1 MDKRTALIMIDMQRA
16 YLEAESPVC
25 IPGAKETVPACAELI
40 RACRERGIPVVFV
53 ARCYRDDGSDVE
65 HPRVEG
71 WLKAG
76 RPVSVSA
83 QGILSGQFPEEF
95 GVKPDDYIV
104 VKPRFSA
111 FFGTEL
117 DTLLRRLGV
126 DSLLMAGTTT
136 PNCIRTTAFDAIALE
151 YNVAVAGDCT
161 DESVIRKV
169 ESVNQDYIL
178 REQGAV
184 LNWFDII
191 EKEGYYS
198 LNDTLGDIMK
208 SFRGKFWF
216 VKLFMALAKK
226 QVHLA
231 VMRITKV
238 KHT

>member
-65 HPRVEG
+65 HPRVKG

-95 GVKPDDYIV
+95 GVKADDYIV

-136 PNCIRTTAFDAIALE
+136 PNCIRTTAYDAVALE
-151 YNVAVAGDCT
+151 YNVAVAADCT
-161 DESVIRKV
+161 SSATEEIQRVNLEDMARIGVQLVDSKDFISGKV
-169 ESVNQDYIL
+169 QIFDSL
-178 REQGAV
+178 GLAREM
-184 LNWFDII
+184 LKN
-191 EKEGYYS
+191 K
-198 LNDTLGDIMK
+198 
-208 SFRGKFWF
+208 
-216 VKLFMALAKK
+216 
-226 QVHLA
+226 
-231 VMRITKV
+231 
-238 KHT
+238 

>member
-16 YLEAESPVC
+16 YLESESPVC

-65 HPRVEG
+65 HPRVES

-117 DTLLRRLGV
+117 DALLRRLGV

-136 PNCIRTTAFDAIALE
+136 PNCIRTTAYDAIVLE
-151 YNVAVAGDCT
+151 YNVAVVRDCT
-161 DESVIRKV
+161 SSATEEIQRVNLEDMARIGVQLVDSKDFISGKV
-169 ESVNQDYIL
+169 QIFDSL
-178 REQGAV
+178 GLAREM
-184 LNWFDII
+184 LKN
-191 EKEGYYS
+191 K
-198 LNDTLGDIMK
+198 
-208 SFRGKFWF
+208 
-216 VKLFMALAKK
+216 
-226 QVHLA
+226 
-231 VMRITKV
+231 
-238 KHT
+238 

>member
-65 HPRVEG
+65 HPRLEG

-136 PNCIRTTAFDAIALE
+136 PNCIRTTAYDAIALE
-151 YNVAVAGDCT
+151 YNVAVAFDCT
-161 DESVIRKV
+161 SSATEEIQRVNLEDMARIGVQLVDSKDFISGKV
-169 ESVNQDYIL
+169 QIFDSL
-178 REQGAV
+178 GLAREM
-184 LNWFDII
+184 LKN
-191 EKEGYYS
+191 K
-198 LNDTLGDIMK
+198 
-208 SFRGKFWF
+208 
-216 VKLFMALAKK
+216 
-226 QVHLA
+226 
-231 VMRITKV
+231 
-238 KHT
+238 

>member
-16 YLEAESPVC
+16 YLEHESPVC

-40 RACRERGIPVVFV
+40 RACREREIPVVFV

-65 HPRVEG
+65 HPRLEG
-71 WLKAG
+71 WLQAG

-117 DTLLRRLGV
+117 DALLRRLGV

-136 PNCIRTTAFDAIALE
+136 PNCIRTTAYDAIALE
-151 YNVAVAGDCT
+151 YNVAVLADCT
-161 DESVIRKV
+161 SSATEEIQRVNLEDMARIGVQLMESKAFISGKV
-169 ESVNQDYIL
+169 QIYDSL
-178 REQGAV
+178 GRAREM
-184 LNWFDII
+184 LKN
-191 EKEGYYS
+191 K
-198 LNDTLGDIMK
+198 
-208 SFRGKFWF
+208 
-216 VKLFMALAKK
+216 
-226 QVHLA
+226 
-231 VMRITKV
+231 
-238 KHT
+238 

>member
-16 YLEAESPVC
+16 YLEAESPAC

-65 HPRVEG
+65 HPRLEG

-136 PNCIRTTAFDAIALE
+136 PNCIRTTAYDAVALE
-151 YNVAVAGDCT
+151 YNVAVVFDCT
-161 DESVIRKV
+161 SSATEEIQRVNLEDMARIGVQLVDSKDFISGKV
-169 ESVNQDYIL
+169 QIFDSL
-178 REQGAV
+178 GLAREM
-184 LNWFDII
+184 LKN
-191 EKEGYYS
+191 K
-198 LNDTLGDIMK
+198 
-208 SFRGKFWF
+208 
-216 VKLFMALAKK
+216 
-226 QVHLA
+226 
-231 VMRITKV
+231 
-238 KHT
+238 

>member
-111 FFGTEL
+111 FFGTKL
-117 DTLLRRLGV
+117 DVLLRRLGV

-136 PNCIRTTAFDAIALE
+136 PNCIRTTAYDAIALE
-151 YNVAVAGDCT
+151 YNVAVARDCT
-161 DESVIRKV
+161 SSATEEVQRINLEDMARIGVQLMDSKDFISGKV
-169 ESVNQDYIL
+169 QIFDSL
-178 REQGAV
+178 GLAREM
-184 LNWFDII
+184 LKN
-191 EKEGYYS
+191 K
-198 LNDTLGDIMK
+198 
-208 SFRGKFWF
+208 
-216 VKLFMALAKK
+216 
-226 QVHLA
+226 
-231 VMRITKV
+231 
-238 KHT
+238 

>member
-16 YLEAESPVC
+16 YLESESPVC

-65 HPRVEG
+65 HPRVES

-83 QGILSGQFPEEF
+83 QGILSGQFPEEL
-95 GVKPDDYIV
+95 GVKPSDYIV

-117 DTLLRRLGV
+117 DALLRRLGV

-136 PNCIRTTAFDAIALE
+136 PNCIRTTAYDAIALE
-151 YNVAVAGDCT
+151 YNVAVARDCT
-161 DESVIRKV
+161 SSATEEIQRVNLEDMARIGVQLVDSKDFISGKV
-169 ESVNQDYIL
+169 QIFDSL
-178 REQGAV
+178 GLAREM
-184 LNWFDII
+184 LKN
-191 EKEGYYS
+191 K
-198 LNDTLGDIMK
+198 
-208 SFRGKFWF
+208 
-216 VKLFMALAKK
+216 
-226 QVHLA
+226 
-231 VMRITKV
+231 
-238 KHT
+238 

>member
-65 HPRVEG
+65 HPRLEG

-83 QGILSGQFPEEF
+83 QGILGGQFPEEF

-136 PNCIRTTAFDAIALE
+136 PNCIRTTAYDAIALE
-151 YNVAVAGDCT
+151 YNVAVARDCT
-161 DESVIRKV
+161 SSATEEIQR
-169 ESVNQDYIL
+169 VNLED
-178 REQGAV
+178 
-184 LNWFDII
+184 
-191 EKEGYYS
+191 
-198 LNDTLGDIMK
+198 
-208 SFRGKFWF
+208 
-216 VKLFMALAKK
+216 MARIG
-226 QVHLA
+226 VHL
-231 VMRITKV
+231 VDSKDFISGKV
-238 KHT
+238 QIFDSLGLAREMLKNK

>member
-65 HPRVEG
+65 HPRVKG

-95 GVKPDDYIV
+95 GVKHDDYIV

-136 PNCIRTTAFDAIALE
+136 PNCIRTTAYDAIALE
-151 YNVAVAGDCT
+151 YNVAVAKDCT
-161 DESVIRKV
+161 SSATEEIQRVNLEDMARIGVQLMDSEDFISGKV
-169 ESVNQDYIL
+169 QIFDSL
-178 REQGAV
+178 GLAREM
-184 LNWFDII
+184 LKN
-191 EKEGYYS
+191 K
-198 LNDTLGDIMK
+198 
-208 SFRGKFWF
+208 
-216 VKLFMALAKK
+216 
-226 QVHLA
+226 
-231 VMRITKV
+231 
-238 KHT
+238 